1 MAKDIKF
8 NQEARDALK
17 KGANQVGDAVKVTLG
32 PKGRN
37 VVFDKGFGAPTITND
52 GVSIAKEIDLE
63 NKFENMGAQIIKEVA
78 EKTSEAAG
86 DGTTTAVVLAQSM
99 INEGLKNVA
108 AGANPLSIKHGID
121 KGTEAIVSQ
130 IKKDAKQIKNK
141 DEVAQVATIS
151 AEDPEVGK
159 LIAEVMD
166 MVGKDGVITV
176 EESQTLGLEKE
187 VVEGMQFDEGYIS
200 PYMMTDAERL
210 EAAIPDPYI
219 LITDKKIASL
229 NEILPIIEKMVQTGK
244 KDLMIVCEDL
254 EGEALATLIV
264 NKLKGSFN
272 ALAVK
277 APGFGDSRKDMLE
290 DIAILTGATVI
301 SEDKGM
307 KLEKT
312 EINMLGRARKVVAT
326 KDNTTLV
333 EGKGKSANIK
343 ARITQIKKQLAS
355 TDSKFDKEKLQER
368 TAKLAGGVA
377 VIKVGAATEA
387 EMTYKKD
394 KLDDALNATRAA
406 VEEGIVP
413 GGGAALIRALSALD
427 KVSTIGDEK
436 IGVEILRK
444 ALEAP
449 IRRIVDNSGGE
460 GSLVVDEIKKSKDA
474 IGYDALTEKY
484 VDMIKAGIVDPAK
497 VVRSALQNAASAA
510 GMFLT
515 TETAITDL
523 PEKNPP
529 AGGAMPGG
537 MAGGGMPGMM

>member
-1 MAKDIKF
+1 MAKDIIF
-8 NQEARDALK
+8 NQKARDRLK
-17 KGANQVGDAVKVTLG
+17 AGANKVGDAVKVTLG

-52 GVSIAKEIDLE
+52 GVSIAKEIDLP

-78 EKTSEAAG
+78 EKTGEAAG
-86 DGTTTAVVLAQSM
+86 DGTTTAVVLAQSI

-108 AGANPLSIKHGID
+108 AGANPLSIKQGID
-121 KGTEAIVSQ
+121 KGVEAVVNA
-130 IKKDAKQIKNK
+130 IKKEAKQIKSK

-151 AEDPEVGK
+151 AQDPEVGK

-200 PYMMTDAERL
+200 PYMMTDATRM
-210 EAAIPDPYI
+210 EATIEDPYI
-219 LITDKKIASL
+219 LITDKKVSSI
-229 NEILPIIEKMVQTGK
+229 NDILPLIEKMVQTGK
-244 KDLMIVCEDL
+244 KDLVIVCEDL
-254 EGEALATLIV
+254 EGEALATLVV

-277 APGFGDSRKDMLE
+277 APGFGDSRKEMLE
-290 DIAILTGATVI
+290 DIAVLTGGLVI

-307 KLEKT
+307 KIEKT
-312 EINMLGRARKVVAT
+312 EVNMLGRARKVVAN
-326 KDNTTLV
+326 KDNTTIV
-333 EGKGKSANIK
+333 EGKGKSAAIK
-343 ARITQIKKQLAS
+343 SRIGQIKKQLAS
-355 TDSKFDKEKLQER
+355 TESKFDKEKLQER
-368 TAKLAGGVA
+368 SAKLAGGVG

-406 VEEGIVP
+406 VEEGIIS
-413 GGGAALIRALSALD
+413 GGGAALIRALPVLD
-427 KVSTIGDEK
+427 KVSAVDDEK
-436 IGVEILRK
+436 IGLDILKK
-444 ALEAP
+444 ALEGP
-449 IRRIVDNSGGE
+449 IRRIVENAGGE
-460 GSLVVDEIKKSKDA
+460 GSLVVDEIKKSKND
-474 IGYDALTEKY
+474 IGYDVLTGKY

-510 GMFLT
+510 GMLLT

-529 AGGAMPGG
+529 AGGPGVGAMG
-537 MAGGGMPGMM
+537 GGGMPMM